1 MENDELASEQV
12 SEQDAEL
19 EELEQQVNA
28 EQGTEIDKGLQTA
41 LARARHW
48 KKKYEDLKLK
58 AGGEEKTG
66 EEKKDEA
73 VAHESVPSAG
83 QIDIDALETRVFL
96 KTQGYTPDEIAY
108 MEIVAKGQNKKLSEA
123 ANDIFVQSGITG
135 LRAEARSE
143 QATPSPSNRS
153 VSRKE
158 KSFEEM
164 TSEERKANWG
174 KIVEKKAGK
183 QIE

>member
-1 MENDELASEQV
+1 MENDELASEQ

-28 EQGTEIDKGLQTA
+28 EQGTEIEKGLQTA

-58 AGGEEKTG
+58 AGE

>member
-1 MENDELASEQV
+1 MENDELVSEQV
-12 SEQDAEL
+12 PEQDTEL

-58 AGGEEKTG
+58 AGE

-158 KSFEEM
+158 KSFGEM
-164 TSEERKANWG
+164 TPEERKANWG

>member
-12 SEQDAEL
+12 PEQDAEL

-58 AGGEEKTG
+58 AGE

-108 MEIVAKGQNKKLSEA
+108 MEIVAKVQNKKLSEA